1 MKKLDSVTLADLQR
15 VTQFTSFT
23 DAYSWLKKMKKL
35 DSFYLTIPERQVKVF
50 NQTMTVEAEMLSIQ
64 DIRNKALEE
73 IYSTLPTEDEVEKI
87 VSCLMESAAPFWH
100 SNECIDI
107 VKRIQ
112 KTGKWQQKR

>member
-1 MKKLDSVTLADLQR
+1 MKKIESVSLADLQR

-23 DAYSWLKKMKKL
+23 DAFSWLKKQKKL
-35 DSFYLTIPERQVKVF
+35 DSFYLNIPEREVKVF
-50 NQTMTVEAEMLSIQ
+50 GKPMTCEAESLSIQ
-64 DIRNKALEE
+64 DIKNKALEE